1 MAKRTNNRTLSTHE
15 RGEYSSVVDP
25 ETRAYLEDMRRELN
39 LRFDGVDRRFDG
51 VDQRLDG
58 IDQRLDGI
66 DQRFDGVDQRFDGV
80 DQRFDGI
87 DQRFVQLESEL
98 RRHFGVLIE
107 QVRHDL
113 QIVAEMVVENT
124 ESIATIR
131 ARLEAR

>member
-66 DQRFDGVDQRFDGV
+66 DQRFDGVDQRFDG
-80 DQRFDGI
+80 I

>member
-1 MAKRTNNRTLSTHE
+1 M
-15 RGEYSSVVDP
+15 DP

-39 LRFDGVDRRFDG
+39 V
-51 VDQRLDG
+51 
-58 IDQRLDGI
+58 
-66 DQRFDGVDQRFDGV
+66 RFDGVDQRFV
-80 DQRFDGI
+80 R
-87 DQRFVQLESEL
+87 LESEL

>member
-1 MAKRTNNRTLSTHE
+1 
-15 RGEYSSVVDP
+15 VDP

-39 LRFDGVDRRFDG
+39 LRFDGVD
-51 VDQRLDG
+51 
-58 IDQRLDGI
+58 
-66 DQRFDGVDQRFDGV
+66 QRFDGV
-80 DQRFDGI
+80 

-107 QVRHDL
+107 QVRHEL

-124 ESIATIR
+124 ESIAIIR

>member
-1 MAKRTNNRTLSTHE
+1 MDVLSVEGVVKRTNSRTLSAHE

-39 LRFDGVDRRFDG
+39 LRFDGVD
-51 VDQRLDG
+51 QRL
-58 IDQRLDGI
+58 
-66 DQRFDGVDQRFDGV
+66 DGVDQRFDV
-80 DQRFDGI
+80 V

-107 QVRHDL
+107 QVRHEL

-124 ESIATIR
+124 ESIVIIR
-131 ARLEAR
+131 AHLGAR

>member
-39 LRFDGVDRRFDG
+39 LRFDGVD
-51 VDQRLDG
+51 
-58 IDQRLDGI
+58 
-66 DQRFDGVDQRFDGV
+66 QRFDGV
-80 DQRFDGI
+80 

-107 QVRHDL
+107 QVRHEL

-124 ESIATIR
+124 ESIAIIR

>member
-1 MAKRTNNRTLSTHE
+1 M
-15 RGEYSSVVDP
+15 DQ
-25 ETRAYLEDMRRELN
+25 
-39 LRFDGVDRRFDG
+39 RFDGMDQRLDG

-58 IDQRLDGI
+58 
-66 DQRFDGVDQRFDGV
+66 V
-80 DQRFDGI
+80 

-124 ESIATIR
+124 ESIAIIR

>member
-39 LRFDGVDRRFDG
+39 LRFDGVD
-51 VDQRLDG
+51 
-58 IDQRLDGI
+58 
-66 DQRFDGVDQRFDGV
+66 QRFDGV
-80 DQRFDGI
+80 

-107 QVRHDL
+107 QVRHEL

>member
-51 VDQRLDG
+51 
-58 IDQRLDGI
+58 
-66 DQRFDGVDQRFDGV
+66 
-80 DQRFDGI
+80 I

-107 QVRHDL
+107 QVRHEL

>member
-1 MAKRTNNRTLSTHE
+1 MDVLSVEGVVKRTNNRTLSAHE

-39 LRFDGVDRRFDG
+39 LRFDGVDQRFDGMDQRLDG

-58 IDQRLDGI
+58 M
-66 DQRFDGVDQRFDGV
+66 DQRFDGV
-80 DQRFDGI
+80 

-124 ESIATIR
+124 ESIAIIR

>member
-1 MAKRTNNRTLSTHE
+1 
-15 RGEYSSVVDP
+15 
-25 ETRAYLEDMRRELN
+25 MRRELN

-58 IDQRLDGI
+58 MDQRFDGMDQRLDG
-66 DQRFDGVDQRFDGV
+66 V
-80 DQRFDGI
+80 

-124 ESIATIR
+124 ESIAIIR

>member
-1 MAKRTNNRTLSTHE
+1 MDVLSVEGVVKRTNNRTLSAHE

-39 LRFDGVDRRFDG
+39 LRFDGVD
-51 VDQRLDG
+51 
-58 IDQRLDGI
+58 
-66 DQRFDGVDQRFDGV
+66 QRFDGV
-80 DQRFDGI
+80 

-124 ESIATIR
+124 ESIAIIR

>member
-1 MAKRTNNRTLSTHE
+1 
-15 RGEYSSVVDP
+15 
-25 ETRAYLEDMRRELN
+25 MRRELN
-39 LRFDGVDRRFDG
+39 L
-51 VDQRLDG
+51 
-58 IDQRLDGI
+58 
-66 DQRFDGVDQRFDGV
+66 RFDGVDQRFDGV
-80 DQRFDGI
+80 DQRFDGVDRRFDAV

-107 QVRHDL
+107 QVRHEL